1 MKVLITGV
9 TGFLGSHLAR
19 FLISNGHS
27 VIGLKRRSSSQSKIN
42 SISHGLELLD
52 AEDGYEFLSREI
64 DAIIHTATCYG
75 NKGESISD
83 ILAANVTYPLA
94 LLEQAQ
100 SKGIRIFLN
109 ASTFFCK
116 ADENYG
122 YLSTYIKSKNIFHEF
137 AKKFCAAN
145 ELRFANLNIEHMYG
159 PGDSD
164 SKFITGIAKLLVENE
179 KFIDF
184 TMGEQVRDFIHVDDV
199 VSAFEKILLHLDNN
213 AEKKY
218 FNFEVGTGKGTS
230 VKNFVIAMHSVS
242 KSKSLLNF
250 GALPYR
256 KNEIMHSQANINELL
271 ATGWKSEISINSGV
285 NSIFVELLSGK
296 KKNR

>member
-27 VIGLKRRSSSQSKIN
+27 VIGLKRRSSSKAKIN

-52 AEDGYEFLSREI
+52 VEDGYEFLSSDI

-83 ILAANVTYPLA
+83 ILAANVIFPLA

-100 SKGIRIFLN
+100 LKGIRIFLN
-109 ASTFFCK
+109 ASTFFSK

-137 AKKFCAAN
+137 AKNFCAAN
-145 ELRFANLNIEHMYG
+145 DLKLANLNIEHMYG

-164 SKFITGIAKLLVENE
+164 SKFIESIAKQLVEN
-179 KFIDF
+179 KKLIDF
-184 TMGEQVRDFIHVDDV
+184 TTGEQVRDFIHVDDV
-199 VSAFEKILLHLDNN
+199 VSAFEKILLYVNN
-213 AEKKY
+213 NSEKKY
-218 FNFEVGTGKGTS
+218 FNFEVGTGIGTS
-230 VKNFVIAMHSVS
+230 VKNFVIAMHAISGS
-242 KSKSLLNF
+242 ESMLNF
-250 GALPYR
+250 GSLPYR
-256 KNEIMHSQANINELL
+256 KNEIMYSQANINELL
-271 ATGWKSEISINSGV
+271 ATGWKSQISINDGI
-285 NSIFVELLSGK
+285 NSVFVELLPCTK
-296 KKNR
+296 LL

>member
-27 VIGLKRRSSSQSKIN
+27 VIGLKRRSSSQAKI
-42 SISHGLELLD
+42 SAISHGLELFD
-52 AEDGYEFLSREI
+52 IEDGYEYLNSDI

-75 NKGESISD
+75 NKGEPITE
-83 ILAANVTYPLA
+83 ILHSNIVFPLS
-94 LLEQAQ
+94 LLEQAKL
-100 SKGIRIFLN
+100 KGIDIFIN

-137 AKKFCAAN
+137 AKSFCAAN
-145 ELRFANLNIEHMYG
+145 NLKFANLNLEHMYG

-164 SKFITGIAKLLVENE
+164 SKFISNIAIQFLEDKELINFTG
-179 KFIDF
+179 
-184 TMGEQVRDFIHVDDV
+184 GEQVRDFIHVNDV
-199 VSAFEKILLHLDNN
+199 VSAFEKILIHVKNDCKNN
-213 AEKKY
+213 Y
-218 FNFEVGTGKGTS
+218 FNFEVGTGVGMS
-230 VKNFVIAMHSVS
+230 VKSFVIEMHNIFQA
-242 KSKSLLNF
+242 KSILNF

-256 KNEIMHSQANINELL
+256 QSEIMFSQANIDELL
-271 ATGWKSEISINSGV
+271 ETGWRAKVSVSEGIKSIL
-285 NSIFVELLSGK
+285 FDLLPGTK
-296 KKNR
+296 Q